1 MLWNALWFKRNEPS
15 KKHHLS
21 LACRASKRLLASL
34 LEVLG
39 ENRHSRPIRLV
50 IHDPLRGDQLGSLR
64 SARKKKPGAPPLVA
78 RISGYRTATIGMS
91 RTSRRPTS
99 DAIQN
104 GRLCRRNGP
113 AEGRKCANFLSVE
126 REGSR

>member
-21 LACRASKRLLASL
+21 LACRASKRLPASL
-34 LEVLG
+34 LAVLG

-78 RISGYRTATIGMS
+78 ARLPVEPPQKNPLDKLGLPRS
-91 RTSRRPTS
+91 RSFFPR
-99 DAIQN
+99 A
-104 GRLCRRNGP
+104 
-113 AEGRKCANFLSVE
+113 
-126 REGSR
+126 